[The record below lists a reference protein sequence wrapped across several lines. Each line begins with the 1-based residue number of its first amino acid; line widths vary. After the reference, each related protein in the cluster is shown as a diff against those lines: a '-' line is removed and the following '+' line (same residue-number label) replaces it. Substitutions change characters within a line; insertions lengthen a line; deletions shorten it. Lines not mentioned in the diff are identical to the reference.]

1 MSLVKAPSQLKSE
14 QKLLSFKLGEKDV
27 AGIALESIVEVFPFS
42 LKEILPV
49 PEVPECV
56 LGLYNW
62 RGEMLWWVD
71 LEHMLGMSPLT
82 TTGSSSVSSHMAMVI
97 QVQEKT
103 LGLLIRQLL
112 DIELVDLRQ
121 IKTPTPGLFPSTV
134 LPFLAGYFLD
144 ENQETLISF
153 DPVAIVE
160 SHLWKRKSF

>member
-1 MSLVKAPSQLKSE
+1 MSLIKAPSQLQSE

-27 AGIALESIVEVFPFS
+27 AGIPLESIIEVFPFS

-71 LEHMLGMSPLT
+71 LEHMLGMPPLT
-82 TTGSSSVSSHMAMVI
+82 NSSNSVSTHMAMVI

-103 LGLLIRQLL
+103 LGLLIRELL
-112 DIELVDLRQ
+112 DIELLDLRQ
-121 IKTPTPGLFPSTV
+121 IKTPTLGLFPGQL

-153 DPVAIVE
+153 APEAIVE
-160 SHLWKRKSF
+160 SSLWKRRNY